1 MVESGLFSAD
11 DTSSSSEDYFNLSDP
26 EATADN
32 ICFTCHK
39 VSIPIDTMSN
49 SILPSASPSP
59 SRAHPSAR
67 SFSFFIKVIILFLII
82 GLQQSLSRELPP
94 KTESYPLF
102 APKRVRTKLIFK
114 FQSFSTQLLSTVFLI
129 MTR

>member
-1 MVESGLFSAD
+1 MESGLFSAD
-11 DTSSSSEDYFNLSDP
+11 DTSSSSEEDYFNLSDP
-26 EATADN
+26 EATAEN

-67 SFSFFIKVIILFLII
+67 SFLFFIKVIILFMIFNKVY
-82 GLQQSLSRELPP
+82 P
-94 KTESYPLF
+94 ESYLQE
-102 APKRVRTKLIFK
+102 
-114 FQSFSTQLLSTVFLI
+114 QSHIRYLHQSISED
-129 MTR
+129 